1 VSTLKYKDYQ
11 GSVAFEDGQ
20 LVIQILHIDDFVTT
34 ECDSA
39 SEAQQAFEAL
49 VDDYLETC
57 KALEKEP
64 SKPFKGSFNVRVS
77 PNLHRMIAM
86 AAIDSNETMNAWI
99 AKALEEKV
107 DRQRA
112 AKRIS
117 DPLYITRLTERTPSH
132 YSLAPSRASSR
143 APTTGDTSVAFAR
156 MFSEQLEEE
165 TPPIVRWTGTKHQ
178 NRSSN

>member
-1 VSTLKYKDYQ
+1 MSTLKYNDYQ
-11 GSVAFEDGQ
+11 GSVTFEDGQ
-20 LVIQILHIDDFVTT
+20 LIVQILHIDDFVTT

-39 SEAQQAFEAL
+39 SGAQQAFEAL

-64 SKPFKGSFNVRVS
+64 SKPFKGSFNVRVY

-107 DRQRA
+107 DRQQSV
-112 AKRIS
+112 KRIA
-117 DPLYITRLTERTPSH
+117 DPLYINRLTERTENY
-132 YSLAPSRASSR
+132 YSIAPSRPSSR
-143 APTTGDTSVAFAR
+143 APATGDASVAFAR
-156 MFSEQLEEE
+156 VFYDQMQEEQ
-165 TPPIVRWTGTKHQ
+165 PIVRWTSTKYP